1 MQHQRR
7 ASKHNRIRSLF
18 VKHAP
23 WGKQHR
29 LPFPKPDSKSSRTL
43 ELVHMDVCGPFQVTS
58 EGDAKY
64 LATFTDDFS
73 RLSEVLPLKQ
83 KSAVAEAV
91 RTTMAKWETQT
102 GNRLKA
108 VRTDRGTEYVNKELT
123 TYFQDSGIT
132 HSTTA
137 PYTPEQN
144 GVAERFNRTL
154 VEKVRPMLF
163 DAKLDFSYWAQA
175 AITATYAK
183 SKSPFPVITLHR
195 HRESSSMAASRTSQ
209 A

>member
-1 MQHQRR
+1 MH
-7 ASKHNRIRSLF
+7 L
-18 VKHAP
+18 
-23 WGKQHR
+23 GKTAQIA
-29 LPFPKPDSKSSRTL
+29 LPQVRQQKLKDAGAGAYGCVWPL
-43 ELVHMDVCGPFQVTS
+43 QVTS

-83 KSAVAEAV
+83 KSVVAEAV
-91 RTTMAKWETQT
+91 RTTMAKT

-108 VRTDRGTEYVNKELT
+108 IRTDRGTEYVNKELT

-154 VEKVRPMLF
+154 MEKVRPMLF

-183 SKSPFPVITLHR
+183 NRSP
-195 HRESSSMAASRTSQ
+195 SSHHPSQ
-209 A
+209 TP